1 MQQRERE
8 RRQGDVRGLCL
19 ELLAGSVCFLCAP
32 VRLGA
37 GFTFSPPAVQ
47 VESRSGA

>member
-1 MQQRERE
+1 M
-8 RRQGDVRGLCL
+8 RGLCL
-19 ELLAGSVCFLCAP
+19 ELLAGSVCFLCTP

-47 VESRSGA
+47 VESRSAA